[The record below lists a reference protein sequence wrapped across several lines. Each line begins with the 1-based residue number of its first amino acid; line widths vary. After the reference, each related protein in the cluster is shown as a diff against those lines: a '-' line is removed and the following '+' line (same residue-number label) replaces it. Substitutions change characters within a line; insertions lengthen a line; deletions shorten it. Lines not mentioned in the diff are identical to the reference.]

1 MNFTNFY
8 FWKKKCLKK
17 SNLLCPICKKGKKF
31 KISYD
36 AISYNGRCILNES
49 MKKTY
54 LYFCGDRTNFIN
66 FDIAF
71 NKETIAYLK
80 FQLKYFAFLRLLEN
94 FNLKLIIK
102 IF

>member
-1 MNFTNFY
+1 MSQ
-8 FWKKKCLKK
+8 KI
-17 SNLLCPICKKGKKF
+17 NLLCPICKKGKKF

-36 AISYNGRCILNES
+36 EISYNGRCILNDS

-54 LYFCGDRTNFIN
+54 LYFCCYRTNFIN
-66 FDIAF
+66 FDIGF

-94 FNLKLIIK
+94 FNLK
-102 IF
+102 